1 LEGETK
7 TPVLTT
13 KNKNMKL
20 SNLKRA
26 HDFDVRNY
34 LKERYQLSDYQW
46 EKMYD
51 DEFPRHSG
59 FFVFTYEKQKNSG
72 LLWRLTLPL
81 IIPYYLIILLYVLIK
96 WLITGDRYLS
106 EKSQL
111 IKFHRKWVGKL
122 GIDWI

>member
-1 LEGETK
+1 MEGETK